1 MITMR
6 QRPLEHTRTPERSSV
21 FEAECEVGDQRYS
34 ARSRHGAPNELARLL
49 VSAGVPDQPVEVR
62 QIGIKGCLSWRS
74 LHEMARWTYEESATM
89 PLRRVRWK
97 PLPDFTAAG
106 RGRIAQNRGE
116 TLPPV
121 GEEPALRRRRLIHP
135 RTSPM

>member
-1 MITMR
+1 VITMR
-6 QRPLEHTRTPERSSV
+6 QRPLENTRTPERSSI
-21 FEAECEVGDQRYS
+21 FEAECEVDGRHYS

-49 VSAGVPDQPVEVR
+49 VSAGVADQPVEVHHV
-62 QIGIKGCLSWRS
+62 GIKGCLSWRS
-74 LHEMARWTYEESATM
+74 LHEMALWTFAEGPGV

-116 TLPPV
+116 TPPPV
-121 GEEPALRRRRLIHP
+121 EEEPEP
-135 RTSPM
+135 V